1 MERTVI
7 KIEPEW
13 NGAHAY
19 LEGADY
25 DLPGWAEVPAQFQ
38 SVWAAYRPFVDLTV
52 DDTGAITDMVQGTE
66 TGPDLAPVAANK
78 LEELSQ
84 ACNAAI
90 VAGCDVT
97 LPSGSTG
104 ISP

>member
-25 DLPGWAEVPAQFQ
+25 DLPGWAEVPAQLQ
-38 SVWAAYRPFVDLTV
+38 SVWAA
-52 DDTGAITDMVQGTE
+52 
-66 TGPDLAPVAANK
+66 
-78 LEELSQ
+78 
-84 ACNAAI
+84 
-90 VAGCDVT
+90 
-97 LPSGSTG
+97 
-104 ISP
+104 